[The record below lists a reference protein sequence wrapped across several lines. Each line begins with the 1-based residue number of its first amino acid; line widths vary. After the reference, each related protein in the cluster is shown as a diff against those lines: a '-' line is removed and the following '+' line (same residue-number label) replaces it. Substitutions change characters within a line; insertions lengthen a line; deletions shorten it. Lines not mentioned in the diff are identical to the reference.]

1 MIRYFQKDYVK
12 LVIRAWRYRLR
23 SERPEIRF
31 LLNQLQ
37 LGQTV
42 IDIGAHKGAYTYWM
56 SQRVGSSGQV
66 IAFEPQPELNQNLSK
81 LTGLFPHNNIQTES
95 FALSSIRGEAIL
107 SVPGDTPSP
116 SASLVKNTNHNGSGI
131 AVQTITL
138 DEYVTDN
145 NLSSIHLIK
154 CDVEGS
160 ELEVFQG
167 GCDTLKQFK
176 PVLMFECE
184 ARHNGPENVV
194 AVFDYLFSLNY
205 KGCFYN
211 GYSFADL
218 DQFDLV
224 KHQTGLNPNIY
235 VNNFFFTP
243 KGT

>member
-1 MIRYFQKDYVK
+1 VIRYFQKDYVK

-23 SERPEIRF
+23 AERPEIRF

>member
-23 SERPEIRF
+23 AERPEIRF

-66 IAFEPQPELNQNLSK
+66 IAFEPQPELSQNLSK

-95 FALSSIRGEAIL
+95 FALSSMRGEAIL

-224 KHQTGLNPNIY
+224 KHQTGLNRNIY

>member
-1 MIRYFQKDYVK
+1 MIRHLQKDYAK
-12 LVIRAWRYRLR
+12 LVLRAWRYRLR
-23 SERPEIRF
+23 AERPEIRF

-56 SQRVGSSGQV
+56 SQRVGLSGQV

-81 LTGLFPHNNIQTES
+81 LTGLFPHNNIQIES
-95 FALSSIRGEAIL
+95 FALSSTRREAIL

-116 SASLVKNTNHNGSGI
+116 SASLVKNTNHNGSDI
-131 AVQTITL
+131 AVKTITL
-138 DEYVTDN
+138 DEYVKDN
-145 NLSSIHLIK
+145 NLSSIDLIK
-154 CDVEGS
+154 CDVEGH

-167 GCDTLKQFK
+167 GRDTLKQFK
-176 PVLMFECE
+176 PVVMFECE
-184 ARHNGPENVV
+184 ARHNGPENVM

-211 GYSFADL
+211 GHSFADL

-224 KHQTGLNPNIY
+224 KYQTGPNRKIY

>member
-23 SERPEIRF
+23 AERPEIRF

>member
-1 MIRYFQKDYVK
+1 M
-12 LVIRAWRYRLR
+12 
-23 SERPEIRF
+23 
-31 LLNQLQ
+31 
-37 LGQTV
+37 

>member
-1 MIRYFQKDYVK
+1 VIRYFQKDYVK

>member
-1 MIRYFQKDYVK
+1 
-12 LVIRAWRYRLR
+12 
-23 SERPEIRF
+23 
-31 LLNQLQ
+31 
-37 LGQTV
+37 V

>member
-23 SERPEIRF
+23 AERPEIRF

-66 IAFEPQPELNQNLSK
+66 IAFEPQPVLNQNLSK

>member
-23 SERPEIRF
+23 AERPEIRF

-95 FALSSIRGEAIL
+95 FALSSIRGEAIS